1 MYSSKNEEISTSYF
15 SASKEYC
22 VEKTETGYR
31 QIV

>member
-1 MYSSKNEEISTSYF
+1 MHSSKNEEINTYF

-22 VEKTETGYR
+22 MEKTETGYR